1 METSEPNIAAPSWGM
16 SPPRLSIADGSIEAL
31 KWIALLLMTGDH
43 VNKYLFN
50 GTLPYLFEAGRLA
63 MPVFVF
69 VLAYNLARPGMAGQ
83 GAYKRTMFRLGLFG
97 LLAMPAFVMLGS
109 LMVGW
114 FPLNIMFTLLV
125 LTAVVA
131 LAERARAG
139 SYIAGAGAVLVFL
152 WGGGLVEFWWPAIAL
167 GLACWW
173 YCKSPS
179 WIALLAA
186 VAACF
191 SLTWINGNPWALAAL
206 LLVVGA
212 SRINLNVPRLRW
224 VFYAYYPAHLVA
236 LLLIRIPMSKAGY
249 LFF

>member
-97 LLAMPAFVMLGS
+97 LLAMPAFVMLCGFHADS
-109 LMVGW
+109 DTHSTHIRTV
-114 FPLNIMFTLLV
+114 I
-125 LTAVVA
+125 
-131 LAERARAG
+131 
-139 SYIAGAGAVLVFL
+139 
-152 WGGGLVEFWWPAIAL
+152 
-167 GLACWW
+167 
-173 YCKSPS
+173 
-179 WIALLAA
+179 
-186 VAACF
+186 
-191 SLTWINGNPWALAAL
+191 
-206 LLVVGA
+206 
-212 SRINLNVPRLRW
+212 PR
-224 VFYAYYPAHLVA
+224 
-236 LLLIRIPMSKAGY
+236 
-249 LFF
+249 